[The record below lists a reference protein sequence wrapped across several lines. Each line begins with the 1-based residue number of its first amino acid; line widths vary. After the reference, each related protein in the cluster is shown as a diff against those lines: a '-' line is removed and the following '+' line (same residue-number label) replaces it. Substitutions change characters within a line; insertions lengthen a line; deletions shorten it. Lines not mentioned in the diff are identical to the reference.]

1 MRLSKKARGKKELY
15 SYMKATREGFRKRL
29 HLVLF
34 MFALFAGV
42 AVVNAMT
49 SPTGDNQTSIQVMGG
64 SVSMAAVT
72 MASIG
77 NLDEVSGKYS
87 AGNQIGMRVWLI
99 DRSQIDDSVAFP
111 QPNAN
116 RELGTIPLKA
126 GEYMHYY
133 DAVSNSV
140 KSNSTGESGDI
151 NVDYTN
157 TLSFVMAGNR
167 KQLMDFIEEYA
178 GRGFIVIYQECGT
191 GVRYIM
197 GSLCKPMTLKSFD
210 RKDDNEGRYI
220 TFNFENKHWQQPL
233 IYTGDIIQQDP
244 VTVAADATNLAVVA
258 NNGRYNLSAN
268 TAPTAM
274 TTISGIGASDY
285 GRLITVYGGGGAN
298 PTSIADSTTFVL
310 IDGATWN
317 GTSGSSITFKIHDA
331 NTLTEVSRVQAA

>member
-1 MRLSKKARGKKELY
+1 MRLSKKATHKQQAYAYVKI
-15 SYMKATREGFRKRL
+15 AREGIRQRL
-29 HLVLF
+29 HLMLLVMVLF
-34 MFALFAGV
+34 G
-42 AVVNAMT
+42 AVSAIEAMT
-49 SPTGDNQTSIQVMGG
+49 SPGDNQTAIEVMAGTT
-64 SVSMAAVT
+64 SMAT
-72 MASIG
+72 ISMATIG

-99 DRSQIDDSVAFP
+99 DRSQIDNTVP
-111 QPNAN
+111 WPKPNAQ
-116 RELGTIPLKA
+116 RELGNIPLKA
-126 GEYMHYY
+126 GEYMHYW
-133 DAVSNSV
+133 DAVSNSP
-140 KSNSTGESGDI
+140 KSNGTGESGDI

-167 KQLMDFIEEYA
+167 IELMNFIEEYA

-197 GSLCKPMTLKSFD
+197 GSLCKPMDLKSFD

-233 IYTGDIIQQDP
+233 IYTGDIVMQDP

-268 TAPTAM
+268 TGVTALA
-274 TTISGIGASDY
+274 TVSGIASADY
-285 GRLITVYGGGGAN
+285 GRTITLYGGGGAN
-298 PTSIADSTTFVL
+298 ATTIADSTTFVL
-310 IDGATWN
+310 VDGATWT
-317 GTSGSSITFKIHDA
+317 GTPGSEITFKIHDA